1 MFLQERVQKGPAFVR
16 ALEPQSSEAGGGA
29 WFLKAPVLAAPQL
42 LDLSLGS
49 STAVSLLTLIVLHVA
64 SVLFQS
70 GEIKVGL
77 LHSYLDEC
85 SLLGMVVRF
94 LKYFQLKLIFKNST
108 MPFRMV
114 QQQEW
119 CAESKQ

>member
-70 GEIKVGL
+70 GEIKVP
-77 LHSYLDEC
+77 SPF
-85 SLLGMVVRF
+85 LLG
-94 LKYFQLKLIFKNST
+94 
-108 MPFRMV
+108 
-114 QQQEW
+114 
-119 CAESKQ
+119 

>member
-1 MFLQERVQKGPAFVR
+1 MAPCSPTQMASIPGVCSYRKGFKRGPFVR
-16 ALEPQSSEAGGGA
+16 ALEPQSSEVVGGA

-70 GEIKVGL
+70 GEIKVP
-77 LHSYLDEC
+77 SPF
-85 SLLGMVVRF
+85 LLG
-94 LKYFQLKLIFKNST
+94 
-108 MPFRMV
+108 
-114 QQQEW
+114 
-119 CAESKQ
+119 